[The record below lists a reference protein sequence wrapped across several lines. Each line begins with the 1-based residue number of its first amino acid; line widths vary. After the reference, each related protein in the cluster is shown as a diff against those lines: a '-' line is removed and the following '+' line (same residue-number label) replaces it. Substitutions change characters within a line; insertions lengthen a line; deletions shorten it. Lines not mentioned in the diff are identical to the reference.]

1 VRTRTLEIAGGV
13 QIVVPD
19 SLNLLTPY
27 VLFEQRD
34 WFEDEIGFVRRLLRP
49 GQRTIDIGAN
59 YGVYALTMAKI
70 VGPTGAVWAFE
81 PASSTAALLAQGV
94 AANNFSQVVVECSA
108 ISSACG
114 TARLSLNDNSEFN
127 SLVRDELPTLT
138 TETVP
143 VVTLDDC
150 LIRYGWND
158 IDFVKIDA
166 EGEEKNIIAGG
177 RRFFTECSPL
187 ILYEIK
193 AGADLHLELVQNF
206 ARIGFESYRLIP
218 GLDLLVP
225 FDVDSQPDGYLLN
238 LFCCKKD
245 RAALLAEK
253 GLLLDAATITA
264 CTAEGRFESFY
275 QSHGN
280 DYIWDKQL
288 STMPYCTLITSLWGT
303 PAGDNK
309 VIRDALA
316 CYAIS
321 QDAGLDSFE
330 RLRGLEVSIQLLKS
344 LGKEI
349 AQYLRLSTVTR
360 VARDYGSRTVAMSA
374 IKQLLDSISLRRPI
388 DASEPFLAPSKRFD
402 MISPGARVDD
412 WMLAASAEE
421 FERLQSFSS
430 FYMGDISRPR
440 LELIAS
446 LGFGSEEM
454 GRRLQLLK
462 ARFGAQSPTQDADPD
477 DRESLD

>member
-1 VRTRTLEIAGGV
+1 L
-13 QIVVPD
+13 
-19 SLNLLTPY
+19 
-27 VLFEQRD
+27 
-34 WFEDEIGFVRRLLRP
+34 
-49 GQRTIDIGAN
+49 
-59 YGVYALTMAKI
+59 
-70 VGPTGAVWAFE
+70 
-81 PASSTAALLAQGV
+81 
-94 AANNFSQVVVECSA
+94 
-108 ISSACG
+108 
-114 TARLSLNDNSEFN
+114 
-127 SLVRDELPTLT
+127 
-138 TETVP
+138 
-143 VVTLDDC
+143 VTLDDC
-150 LIRYGWND
+150 LILYGWND

-321 QDAGLDSFE
+321 QDAGLDTFE

-421 FERLQSFSS
+421 FDLRFLRSV
-430 FYMGDISRPR
+430 PR
-440 LELIAS
+440 RAL
-446 LGFGSEEM
+446 
-454 GRRLQLLK
+454 
-462 ARFGAQSPTQDADPD
+462 DP
-477 DRESLD
+477 

>member
-1 VRTRTLEIAGGV
+1 MRTRTLEIAGGV
-13 QIVVPD
+13 QVVVPD

-49 GQRTIDIGAN
+49 GQQTIDVGAN

-81 PASSTAALLAQGV
+81 PASSTVALLTQGI

-108 ISSACG
+108 VSNACG
-114 TARLSLNDNSEFN
+114 TARLALNDNAEFN
-127 SLVRDELPTLT
+127 SLVRDDLPAVT

-150 LIRYGWND
+150 LTRYGWKD
-158 IDFVKIDA
+158 IDFMKIDA
-166 EGEEKNIIAGG
+166 EGEETNIIAGG

-187 ILYEIK
+187 ILYEVK
-193 AGADLHLELVQNF
+193 AGADLHLELVQQF

-225 FDVDSQPDGYLLN
+225 FDLDSEPDGYLLN

-245 RAALLAEK
+245 RAGLLAEMS
-253 GLLLDAATITA
+253 LLLDAATIKA
-264 CTAEGRFESFY
+264 CTAAGRFEAFY
-275 QSHGN
+275 RSHRNEYAWNRRLSALPYGASLSNLWSAPDGN
-280 DYIWDKQL
+280 
-288 STMPYCTLITSLWGT
+288 S
-303 PAGDNK
+303 AAVGD
-309 VIRDALA
+309 VLA

-321 QDAGLDSFE
+321 QDASLDSFE
-330 RLRGLEVSIQLLKS
+330 RLRGLEFSVQLLKS

-374 IKQLLDSISLRRPI
+374 IKQLFDSISLERPV

-402 MISPGARVDD
+402 SISPGARIDD

-430 FYMGDISRPR
+430 FYTGDSSRSR

-454 GRRLQLLK
+454 SRRLQLLN
-462 ARFGAQSPTQDADPD
+462 ARFGT
-477 DRESLD
+477 ESTPRPSD